1 MLDARL
7 TQSVGPLSTSTQI
20 PTLSY
25 TPPTQ
30 GLPFPSI
37 PFPQPLIPIKTR
49 HVSHVLLAPSLGSLA
64 FSLYCYWSELCQMP
78 LAELSHLSTLK
89 SFFSTTS
96 WGSHV
101 LLSCQS
107 CPYLSVFC
115 YGLFYKLSD
124 LGVYLCFCVFISIYH
139 VKVTMVLSSFLLHSS
154 TFFVSYT
161 TSWMHLNWK
170 YGQNSH
176 KVTMSH
182 SLYPP
187 MAYFHS
193 LPALLT
199 SEIAFLKLG
208 RRLSGWRHLMPSLM
222 TWVEFPGPAW

>member
-20 PTLSY
+20 PTLYSSS
-25 TPPTQ
+25 PRAS
-30 GLPFPSI
+30 LPFHSLPPASNSYKNS
-37 PFPQPLIPIKTR
+37 PCQPCALGPLSWFPC
-49 HVSHVLLAPSLGSLA
+49 LLTLLPSL
-64 FSLYCYWSELCQMP
+64 FSWSELCQMP

-96 WGSHV
+96 WSSHV

-161 TSWMHLNWK
+161 TS
-170 YGQNSH
+170 
-176 KVTMSH
+176 
-182 SLYPP
+182 
-187 MAYFHS
+187 
-193 LPALLT
+193 
-199 SEIAFLKLG
+199 
-208 RRLSGWRHLMPSLM
+208 
-222 TWVEFPGPAW
+222 